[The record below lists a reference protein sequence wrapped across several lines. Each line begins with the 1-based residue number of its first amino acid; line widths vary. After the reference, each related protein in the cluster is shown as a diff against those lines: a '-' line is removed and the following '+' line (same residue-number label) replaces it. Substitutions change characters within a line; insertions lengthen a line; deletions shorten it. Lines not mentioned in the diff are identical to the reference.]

1 MLKATPGNPLEAT
14 VKTMTTAA
22 DLKAARA
29 ELDDLKAELP
39 SFHAL
44 LAHNESAAQRLRA
57 DRAAPEAQAE
67 ARGRLSTALELLNQH
82 QADIAEAEQRVSDL
96 TRQLETEQAV
106 KRIKKLEADL
116 DRGRETF
123 ASRALETYNGLLD
136 AAATLRADRQR
147 LVDAEAETQRLRQ
160 QLRDAHRDG
169 DRDLLPHQ
177 VKELFDRLGI
187 PRPLG
192 LEHYPATS
200 YGLRLFADTTSSR
213 PVQTRLVGLLDQ
225 LTADP
230 AADPAQ
236 LTLERKETPNVT
248 R

>member
-1 MLKATPGNPLEAT
+1 
-14 VKTMTTAA
+14 MTTAA
-22 DLKAARA
+22 NIKAARA
-29 ELDDLKAELP
+29 DLDDLKAELP

-57 DRAAPEAQAE
+57 DRAAPEEQAE
-67 ARGRLSTALELLNQH
+67 ARGRLSTIRDLLEQH
-82 QADIAEAEQRVSDL
+82 QADVQEAAQRVSDL
-96 TRQLETEQAV
+96 TRQLEVEAAV

-136 AAATLRADRQR
+136 AAATLRAERQR
-147 LVDAEAETQRLRQ
+147 LVDAEAETQSLRE
-160 QLRDAHRDG
+160 QLRDRHRDG

-192 LEHYPATS
+192 LDHYPARFW
-200 YGLRLFADTTSSR
+200 GLRRFADTTSSR
-213 PVQTRLVGLLDQ
+213 PVQSRLVGLLDQ
-225 LTADP
+225 LTQDPQADP
-230 AADPAQ
+230 RH
-236 LTLERKETPNVT
+236 LTLERKKETHVA
-248 R
+248 RR